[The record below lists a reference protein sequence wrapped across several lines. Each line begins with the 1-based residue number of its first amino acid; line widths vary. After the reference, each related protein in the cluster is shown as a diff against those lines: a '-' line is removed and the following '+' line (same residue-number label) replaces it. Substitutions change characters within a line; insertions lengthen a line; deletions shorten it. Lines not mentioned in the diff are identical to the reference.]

1 MTRLYLVTP
10 YRPWRCVPIAILA
23 AAIVVST
30 FDRAASAQ
38 MGTVWSVSV
47 AGEPVS
53 MDDINQAVLLV
64 FSAPPP
70 VQVVKKRSEM
80 PAYAPDLW
88 YAGRGT
94 DGKGILWYANP
105 PVGQEKSSTYRVAT
119 ERETDAALILSGLD
133 AGKGSAK
140 WRRLYGAVPPTP
152 RERQAFAMQIVSA
165 LEAASAWSVATADA
179 NRQWLFA
186 TLHAGMTRTK
196 VYALLD
202 AHQITPTDASLRQTK
217 PTSGDAI
224 VTLPGAFEPGCSFTT
239 RVTIAFD
246 SDDRVTK
253 LDLSEPIPDCL

>member
-1 MTRLYLVTP
+1 VTR

-23 AAIVVST
+23 AAIVVSI
-30 FDRAASAQ
+30 FGRAASAQ
-38 MGTVWSVSV
+38 TGPVWSVSV

-53 MDDINQAVLLV
+53 MDDIAQVVLLV

-70 VQVVKKRSEM
+70 VHVVKKRSEM
-80 PAYAPDLW
+80 PPFAPDLC

-94 DGKGILWYANP
+94 DGKGILWYAAP
-105 PVGQEKSSTYRVAT
+105 PPGQEKSVSYRLAR

-152 RERQAFAMQIVSA
+152 QDRQAFAMQIVSA
-165 LEAASAWSVATADA
+165 LEAASAWNVATADA

-196 VYALLD
+196 VYALL
-202 AHQITPTDASLRQTK
+202 AARQIAPTDASLRQSK
-217 PTSGDAI
+217 PASGDAI
-224 VTLPGAFEPGCSFTT
+224 VTLPGAFEPGCSFST

-253 LDLSEPIPDCL
+253 LDLSQPIPDCL